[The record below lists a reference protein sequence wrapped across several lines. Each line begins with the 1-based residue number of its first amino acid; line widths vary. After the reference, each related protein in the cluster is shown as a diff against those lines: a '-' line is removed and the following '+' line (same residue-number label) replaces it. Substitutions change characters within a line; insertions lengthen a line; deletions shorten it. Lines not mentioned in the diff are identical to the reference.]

1 MSLDL
6 GSKEQK
12 PNTLLDK
19 ASHSVSVER
28 FNPVKMSDFAPY
40 TPDIVSSNQCVKAKS
55 PESSDT
61 LQYDNSTC
69 VVHLAD
75 KSKNEKENENKDCD
89 RTIDMCLMAICLMTI
104 PLLYLC
110 LYLVFS

>member
-1 MSLDL
+1 MSSDL

-28 FNPVKMSDFAPY
+28 FNPVKMSDFASY

-75 KSKNEKENENKDCD
+75 KSKNEKENDNKGRVLSICLVS
-89 RTIDMCLMAICLMTI
+89 MCLMLV
-104 PLLYLC
+104 PLLYLF
-110 LYLVFS
+110 LYLAFS